1 MREKILLMKILL
13 IFPPQWVP
21 TQPYLSLPSLTSYLQ
36 SQGYSVI
43 QKDFNV
49 EAFDIILTKQ
59 YLERMYKRVCHNFN
73 ELNSKIKLSAVEQ
86 KYYNTLFCAR
96 APAPQ
101 VIKEIDGAKRV
112 FRSKQNF
119 YDFSKLSESQR
130 ILNLA
135 LVLVSA
141 AYYPTKLSFSWF
153 EMKYSH
159 ESSSDV
165 IKATRDRVENPFI
178 EIYENDLMPYIFR
191 ENPDVVGL
199 SILSI
204 SQIIPGLTLARLLK
218 SSNCKAHL
226 VVGGSI
232 FTRLIDILPQKKTL
246 FSLFFD
252 SVIVYEG
259 ERPLLELAK
268 CLDNGKSLK
277 TVPNLIYY
285 DGTKVCVNETCSPE
299 NINSLPTPCFDGFS
313 FNLYFSPEPIL
324 PLMSS
329 RGCYWRKCAF
339 CDHSHIYGN
348 RYVPRNTER
357 VVDDL
362 EELSKKYRTS
372 FFSFSDEAIAPNVFK
387 SLSEKIIERKLN
399 IQCHADARFE
409 HQFKLAL
416 CHKMAKAGFKML
428 LFGLESGCDR
438 VLSFMKKGTDK
449 QTITEVCKNST
460 LAGIWNHAFLF
471 FGFPTETEEEA
482 QETVDFVLSNKDIIH
497 SVGSD
502 VFSLGKHSP
511 IRKHPELYGVSSIQI
526 DENKDFQLWYKYDVN
541 RGLNQ
546 EKARKINKTFQE
558 LIADEYDNSNV
569 WGRLH
574 REHLLLYISRYGT
587 NNLALLSKEISNGAK
602 PITSTQEGRWSDMV
616 PMLKDGVTYDTIHFD
631 LLKIQD
637 NIKRE
642 VDTEVLPNET
652 YIVYDFYEG
661 KMISI
666 TSSAKD
672 ILELC
677 DGEANV
683 HQIASKIAKSY
694 SISVNNAEA
703 GCIKF
708 LNDLVSRGFV
718 LV

>member
-1 MREKILLMKILL
+1 
-13 IFPPQWVP
+13 
-21 TQPYLSLPSLTSYLQ
+21 
-36 SQGYSVI
+36 
-43 QKDFNV
+43 
-49 EAFDIILTKQ
+49 
-59 YLERMYKRVCHNFN
+59 MYKRVCHNFN

-299 NINSLPTPCFDGFS
+299 NINSLPTPC
-313 FNLYFSPEPIL
+313 
-324 PLMSS
+324 
-329 RGCYWRKCAF
+329 
-339 CDHSHIYGN
+339 
-348 RYVPRNTER
+348 
-357 VVDDL
+357 L

>member
-1 MREKILLMKILL
+1 MKILL

-21 TQPYLSLPSLTSYLQ
+21 TQPYLSLPSLTSHLK
-36 SQGYSVI
+36 SKGYSVI

-49 EAFDIILTKQ
+49 EAYDIILTKQ
-59 YLERMYKRVCHNFN
+59 YLRRMYKRVSHNFDR
-73 ELNSKIKLSAVEQ
+73 LDSKKKLSAAEQ
-86 KYYNTLFCAR
+86 KYYDTLFCVR
-96 APAPQ
+96 AFAPQ
-101 VIKEIDGAKRV
+101 VIKEIDGAKGV

-135 LVLVSA
+135 LALVSA
-141 AYYPTKLSFSWF
+141 AYYPTKLGFSLF

-165 IKATRDRVENPFI
+165 IKATRDNVENPFI
-178 EIYENDLMPYIFR
+178 EIYKNDFIPYIFQK
-191 ENPDVVGL
+191 NPDIVGI
-199 SILSI
+199 SVTSV

-218 SSNCKAHL
+218 SSNCKAHV

-232 FTRLIDILPQKKTL
+232 FTRLIDILPQRKKL
-246 FSLFFD
+246 FSMFFD

-259 ERPLLELAK
+259 ERPLLELAE
-268 CLDNGKSLK
+268 CLANGKSLK

-299 NINSLPTPCFDGFS
+299 NINSLPTPCFDGFPL
-313 FNLYFSPEPIL
+313 NLYFSPEPIL

-348 RYVPRNTER
+348 RYVSINSER

-362 EELSKKYRTS
+362 QELSKKYGTS
-372 FFSFSDEAIAPNVFK
+372 YFSFSDEGIAPNVFK
-387 SLSEKIIERKLN
+387 NLAEKIIERKLN
-399 IQCHADARFE
+399 IQCLAVVRFE
-409 HQFKLAL
+409 RQFTSAL
-416 CHKMAKAGFKML
+416 CRKIAKAGFKML

-438 VLSFMKKGTDK
+438 VLTFMKKGTDR

-460 LAGIWNHAFLF
+460 QTGIWNHAFFF

-482 QETVDFVLSNKDIIH
+482 QETIDFVLSNKDIIH
-497 SVGSD
+497 SVGYS
-502 VFSLGKHSP
+502 VFCLGKYAP
-511 IRKHPELYGVSSIQI
+511 VRKHPELYGVNRIQI
-526 DENKDFQLWYKYDVN
+526 DENKDFQLWYNYDVN
-541 RGLNQ
+541 TGLNQ
-546 EKARKINKTFQE
+546 EKAREINKTFQE
-558 LIADEYDNSNV
+558 LLDEEYDNIKV

-587 NNLALLSKEISNGAK
+587 NNLALLSKEISYGDK
-602 PITSTQEGRWSDMV
+602 TITSIQEEKWSDMV
-616 PMLKDGVTYDTIHFD
+616 PRLKDGVTYDTIHFD

-642 VDTEVLPNET
+642 VDTEVLPKET
-652 YIVYDFYEG
+652 YIVYDFNMG
-661 KMISI
+661 KIISI

-672 ILELC
+672 ILALC
-677 DGEANV
+677 DDETNV

-708 LNDLVSRGFV
+708 LKDLVSRGFV